1 VGGERAS
8 GAGRPATWEDK
19 RAAALEDE
27 RARNSFFFLNNSDST
42 WAKAS
47 RHDRVGRLLGLYEWA
62 GQKKIENF
70 IPLLLGIDFRSKT
83 YLLTR
88 EKAGMLRTC
97 FYTEAVFSIFQLS
110 GTI

>member
-47 RHDRVGRLLGLYEWA
+47 RHDRVGRLLGPYE
-62 GQKKIENF
+62 IENF